1 MISSGFTPREIF
13 ISKNGHGKSRA
24 RVVRWTRWCLQ
35 SCLCKTCRQRYFRLC
50 VTASFRSRLSVVL
63 QWLSEASFLI
73 GSLCVWFIYFRVGFI
88 VWFVYPMCFFL
99 SMIRDLAA
107 VIMLCS
113 FMSTHSGGF
122 LHLIPDHRGE
132 IRNISTPLINANAYK
147 WKCLRFWYYI
157 AIGKGQSLRVEVHSS
172 SRAPMTI
179 FHDSDVTRTFKFVQR
194 PIYDWKALKVSWVR
208 DKWATLHVYRT
219 VTCVLLLSRTA
230 LYHNETWLS
239 TSAERNVLEAPPETE
254 GIGCFP
260 RF

>member
-1 MISSGFTPREIF
+1 
-13 ISKNGHGKSRA
+13 
-24 RVVRWTRWCLQ
+24 
-35 SCLCKTCRQRYFRLC
+35 
-50 VTASFRSRLSVVL
+50 
-63 QWLSEASFLI
+63 
-73 GSLCVWFIYFRVGFI
+73 
-88 VWFVYPMCFFL
+88 
-99 SMIRDLAA
+99 MIRDLAA

-230 LYHNETWLS
+230 LYHTKTACHKMS
-239 TSAERNVLEAPPETE
+239 YDAAVVRTRSAQLRSGRVVAADCLQRLQRSPPGAGNRRRVIFCRAVHLHPVHTQPSRLVNDLLAFRYDAVFTLWSNLAGNDKLVEKLLRYDGSGPILVVVQMRLKTKNKRVL
-254 GIGCFP
+254 FP
-260 RF
+260 H